1 MTRFLVVDDSG
12 VIRKVARRMLETLGY
27 AVDEAIDG
35 EDALKACLGAMPDG
49 VLLDWNM
56 PNMDGLAFLEAL
68 RASPEGARPKVLF
81 CTTEN
86 DVTAAK
92 CISCEADGV
101 SSRGCGVGA
110 NALDFGGLLHG
121 LAGRGV
127 GHARSTML

>member
-68 RASPEGARPKVLF
+68 RASPDGARPKVLF

-86 DVTAAK
+86 DFDHMAAAMEK
-92 CISCEADGV
+92 GADEY
-101 SSRGCGVGA
+101 
-110 NALDFGGLLHG
+110 LFKPFDQ
-121 LAGRGV
+121 
-127 GHARSTML
+127 STLESKLTIIGIAP

>member
-12 VIRKVARRMLETLGY
+12 VIRKVARRMLEALGY

-68 RASPEGARPKVLF
+68 RASPDGARPKVLF

-86 DVTAAK
+86 DFDHMAAAMEK
-92 CISCEADGV
+92 GADEY
-101 SSRGCGVGA
+101 
-110 NALDFGGLLHG
+110 LFKPFDQ
-121 LAGRGV
+121 
-127 GHARSTML
+127 STLESKLTIIGIAP